1 MLINIGYDITYTAT
15 MRTPMVVMLSVHPSR
30 VADLLEPENI
40 VCDPPTPI
48 HYYHDSFGNWC
59 SRLVLSP
66 GRTVLSNSGTVRDSG
81 LPDVVMPNVQ
91 QIPVEELLD
100 EIILYLLPSRY
111 CEVDRMMDLA
121 WSLFKDTPMGW
132 GRVQAIC
139 DFVHRHVTFGYQFA
153 LATKRAHQEGA

>member
-91 QIPVEELLD
+91 QIPVEELPD
-100 EIILYLLPSRY
+100 EIILYLLPGRY
-111 CEVDRMMDLA
+111 CENDRMMDLA
-121 WSLFKDTPMGW
+121 WLLFKDTPMGW

-139 DFVHRHVTFGYQFA
+139 NFVRRQVTFGYQFV
-153 LATKRAHQEGA
+153 LATKSEHQE